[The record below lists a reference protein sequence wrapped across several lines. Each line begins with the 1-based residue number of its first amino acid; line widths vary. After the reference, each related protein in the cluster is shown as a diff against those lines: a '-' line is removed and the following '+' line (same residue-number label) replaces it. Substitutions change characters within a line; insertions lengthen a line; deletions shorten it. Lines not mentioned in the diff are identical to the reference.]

1 MMDGLKIK
9 ARQAIKNEFIP
20 GDQQVS
26 WEERLPFTNQNYNN
40 QTWAETA
47 YDIENYDE
55 SGVNDV
61 K

>member
-20 GDQQVS
+20 GDQQVFC
-26 WEERLPFTNQNYNN
+26 EERSRIK
-40 QTWAETA
+40 TA
-47 YDIENYDE
+47 YDIENYE